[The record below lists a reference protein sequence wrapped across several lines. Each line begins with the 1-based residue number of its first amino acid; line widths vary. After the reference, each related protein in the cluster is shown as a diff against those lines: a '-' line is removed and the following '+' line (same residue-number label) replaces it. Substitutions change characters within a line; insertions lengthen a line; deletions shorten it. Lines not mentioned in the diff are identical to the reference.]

1 MRPIPQLALDFI
13 DGAEADKHVAYR
25 DSTGRWTIGRGHT
38 GPEVVEGLTITQA
51 QSDAYRFADAV
62 RAGTRLAMAVKDPI
76 IQGLSEHQYSAL
88 ISFVLNLG
96 EDPSWNIWA
105 LLNAGKLS
113 AVPAEMMR
121 FDKAHLHGP
130 NAPAEEVPG
139 LYNRRAAEVTLWK
152 TADVGAAIAVA
163 TAGPE
168 APPSSFTR
176 DVTTPPTAMIGK
188 AWSASK
194 TVVTG
199 CIATCTT
206 VAANFAPQIKAGADA
221 VNSAI
226 QPYVGQSTILQGI
239 SSHLALIGAAATAA
253 TLLFAFLKNRTSVQ

>member
-1 MRPIPQLALDFI
+1 MRPVPQSCIDFLK
-13 DGAEADKHVAYR
+13 GAEGLSLKSYR
-25 DSTGRWTIGRGHT
+25 DAAGLWTVGYGHRIDSDQ
-38 GPEVVEGLTITQA
+38 GDITQA
-51 QSDAYRFADAV
+51 QADSCLFTDATLA
-62 RAGTRLAMAVKDPI
+62 AGRLGGVVKAPI
-76 IQGLSEHQYSAL
+76 INGLGEHQYDAL
-88 ISFVLNLG
+88 VSFCLNLG
-96 EDPSWNIWA
+96 ANSGWNIWA

-139 LYNRRAAEVTLWK
+139 LYNRRAAEVALWK
-152 TADVGAAIAVA
+152 TADVGAAITVA